1 MESVVETG
9 SSGDDDGLLD
19 EDIPDDNLLDDAV
32 LDYTEDIL
40 EETTNEQQVD
50 LVTDDKPMSSKHSV
64 SVSAFLMSYTG
75 VEQCD
80 AFSAVVSYKQVLVLI
95 NSNDL

>member
-64 SVSAFLMSYTG
+64 SVTAFCMYT
-75 VEQCD
+75 VMRFVQWC
-80 AFSAVVSYKQVLVLI
+80 LI
-95 NSNDL
+95 NKY